1 MEGNKSNEVPI
12 NHAFSHLCV
21 NHLGT
26 TLIISPIQ
34 KDDAAILN
42 LIISIIF
49 IFLLFLYF
57 YYFYIFII
65 FIFLL
70 FLYFYYFYIFI
81 IFIFLLFLYF
91 YYFYI
96 FYFKNSLFIL
106 DLFWAFSSIEE
117 RLETHNSRLLLIES
131 YIFF

>member
-12 NHAFSHLCV
+12 NHAFSRLCV

-81 IFIFLLFLYF
+81 IFIFFILKIHYLFLIYF
-91 YYFYI
+91 GPFLRSKKGLKHTTAGYC
-96 FYFKNSLFIL
+96 
-106 DLFWAFSSIEE
+106 
-117 RLETHNSRLLLIES
+117 
-131 YIFF
+131 